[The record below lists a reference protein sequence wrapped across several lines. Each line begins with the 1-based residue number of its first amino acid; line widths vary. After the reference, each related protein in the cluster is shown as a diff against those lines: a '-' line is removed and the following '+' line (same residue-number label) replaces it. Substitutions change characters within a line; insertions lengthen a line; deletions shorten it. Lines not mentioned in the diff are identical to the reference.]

1 MLLAA
6 AQNDQ
11 FLEMTFIFAGS
22 AVMAALFILMR
33 QPVIL
38 AYIILGIILGP
49 MCFNQVSSDNLQTVS
64 HFGITLL
71 MFLLGL
77 ELPPAKVKGM
87 AGKSAV
93 VTLFTSFAF
102 FAVTTLYM
110 GFTGS
115 NWVEAAVVGLALMF
129 SSTAVALKLIPTTDL
144 HHQRLG
150 EIMIGVLLFQ
160 DILAITT
167 IVVMQGAAHGDAGV
181 VSILILLLKI
191 IALAGGSLLAV
202 RYGLGYLMERF
213 SVIHEYIFIAY
224 IAWCLLGA
232 SVANALGLS
241 AEMGAFVAGVS
252 LATSPATLVVAEL
265 LKPVRE
271 FFMVIFF
278 FCVGAAFDFKFT
290 WISAAIAAGLVI
302 VLQIAKPLIF
312 AFALRRVGE
321 KPKVS
326 LQVGNRL
333 AQASEFSIILGFSAL
348 SANYISKNAFGIIQI
363 CVIAS
368 FLISTLI
375 VTRRYHTPISDPS
388 SSQHGKDEA

>member
-22 AVMAALFILMR
+22 AVMAAIFILLR

-49 MCFNQVSSDNLQTVS
+49 MCFDKVSSGNLETVS

-77 ELPPAKVKGM
+77 ELPPSKVKGM
-87 AGKSAV
+87 AGKSAI

-115 NWVEAAVVGLALMF
+115 DWVEAAVVGLALMF

-167 IVVMQGAAHGDAGV
+167 IVVLQGASQGNADPL
-181 VSILILLLKI
+181 SILFLLLKI
-191 IALAGGSLLAV
+191 VALAGGSLLAV

-232 SVANALGLS
+232 SAANALGLS

-265 LKPVRE
+265 LKPLRE

-278 FCVGAAFDFKFT
+278 FCVGAAFNFVFT
-290 WISAAIAAGLVI
+290 WKSAAIAAGLVI
-302 VLQIAKPLIF
+302 LLQIAKPLIF
-312 AFALRRVGE
+312 ALALRRVGE

-333 AQASEFSIILGFSAL
+333 AQSSEFSIILGLSAL
-348 SANYISKNAFGIIQI
+348 EAGYIANNTFGIIQI

-375 VTRRYHTPISDPS
+375 VTRRYYTPISSPVS
-388 SSQHGKDEA
+388 HHPKEET

>member
-1 MLLAA
+1 MFLAA
-6 AQNDQ
+6 AQHNQ

-22 AVMAALFILMR
+22 AVMAAIFILLR

-49 MCFNQVSSDNLQTVS
+49 MCFNQVSPDSLETVS

-77 ELPPAKVKGM
+77 ELPPSKVKGM
-87 AGKSAV
+87 AGKSAL

-102 FAVTTLYM
+102 FAVTALYM
-110 GFTGS
+110 GITGS
-115 NWVEAAVVGLALMF
+115 PWVEAAVVGLALMF

-160 DILAITT
+160 DILAIISIVVLQGAGHADSGWLT
-167 IVVMQGAAHGDAGV
+167 IVVL
-181 VSILILLLKI
+181 LIKI
-191 IALAGGSLLAV
+191 FALAGGSLLAV

-213 SVIHEYIFIAY
+213 SIVHEYIFIAY

-232 SVANALGLS
+232 SVASALGLS

-265 LKPVRE
+265 LKPLRE

-278 FCVGAAFDFKFT
+278 FCVGAAFDFVFS
-290 WISAAIAAGLVI
+290 WQSAAIAAGLVI
-302 VLQIAKPLIF
+302 LLQIAKPLIF

-333 AQASEFSIILGFSAL
+333 AQSSEFSIILGFSAL
-348 SANYISKNAFGIIQI
+348 AAGYISKNAFGIIQI

-375 VTRRYHTPISDPS
+375 VTRRYHTPISDPGAS
-388 SSQHGKDEA
+388 HKDEA